1 MAYTENARSES
12 YQSAGNLSG
21 SQYRAVV
28 MDASGRVGV
37 IGVAG
42 ARPDGIL
49 QNAPLAAGQPAE
61 VQRGGSAKWLAGGA
75 FNIGDPVMSDNQGR
89 CVLYV
94 VAAGNVRAGKA
105 RLAGVAGAIVSV
117 SLELD

>member
-89 CVLYV
+89 C
-94 VAAGNVRAGKA
+94 GNVRAGKA